1 MHLLLISYIMFNQRE
16 LLEDALIDRA
26 LDYICEYELETD
38 FPDMDIND
46 GTGES
51 VCDEDLPW

>member
-1 MHLLLISYIMFNQRE
+1 MHLISYIMFNQRE